1 MRAWAEVSL
10 ANIKENCELIRSNV
24 DGAMIC
30 AVVKADA
37 YGHGATAVAKALE
50 PMVDYFAVAT
60 VDECA
65 ALRSSG
71 ITKPMLTLGISESD
85 RAVEIADL
93 SLDQTVG
100 SLEYARELSAALA
113 GSGRK
118 IAVHFAVDTGMSR
131 LGFETDADMLEC
143 SAEAI
148 CTAAA
153 LSNIEPRGIFT
164 HFATSEIP
172 GEEFQAEQLARFEK
186 LLDMLHDKGLSF
198 PIVHASNSGAILNIA
213 PARFNMVRP
222 GILLYGV
229 SPDRDVAPAAGLKPA
244 MSLKTRLVQTH
255 EYSGAMSASYG
266 RRFRSEGPIRTGTV
280 SIGYADGLH
289 RALSTKLEVLVRGKK
304 VPQIGNI
311 CMDMMIIDLTNCP
324 EAKAGDTVTVFGA
337 DGGSCI
343 AIEEVAEKAGSIPY
357 EIMCAPNARVAR
369 VYID

>member
-10 ANIKENCELIRSNV
+10 ENIKDNCKLIRSRV
-24 DGAMIC
+24 GDAMIC

-37 YGHGATAVAKALE
+37 YGHGALAVTKALE
-50 PMVDYFAVAT
+50 PSVDYFAVAT

-65 ALRSSG
+65 ALRRSG
-71 ITKPMLTLGISESD
+71 ITKPMLTLGISEAE

-100 SLEYARELSAALA
+100 SLEYAKELSDALA

-118 IAVHFAVDTGMSR
+118 IAAHFAVDTGMSR
-131 LGFETDADMLEC
+131 LGFETDADAI
-143 SAEAI
+143 SASVDAI
-148 CTAAA
+148 CEAAK
-153 LSNIEPRGIFT
+153 LPNIEPRGIFT

-186 LLDMLHDKGLSF
+186 LLDMLRDRGLEF
-198 PIVHASNSGAILNIA
+198 PIVHASNSGAILNIE

-229 SPDRDVAPAAGLKPA
+229 SPDRDVAPEAGLKPA
-244 MSLKTRLVQTH
+244 MSLKARLVQTH

-266 RRFRSEGPIRTGTV
+266 RRFKSDGPIRTGTV

-289 RALSTKLEVLVRGKK
+289 RALSTKLEVIVCGKR

-324 EAKAGDTVTVFGA
+324 EAREGDTVTIFGT
-337 DGGSCI
+337 DGGERI
-343 AIEEVAEKAGSIPY
+343 AIEEVAAKAGSIPY
-357 EIMCAPNARVAR
+357 EMMCAPNSRVTR
-369 VYID
+369 VYDR

>member
-10 ANIKENCELIRSNV
+10 ENIKDNCKLIRSRAE
-24 DGAMIC
+24 DAMIC

-37 YGHGATAVAKALE
+37 YGHGAVAVAKALE
-50 PMVDYFAVAT
+50 PSVDYFAVAT

-65 ALRSSG
+65 ALRQSG
-71 ITKPMLTLGISESD
+71 ITKPMLTLGISESE
-85 RAVEIADL
+85 RAAEIAEL

-100 SLEYARELSAALA
+100 SLEYARELNDALA
-113 GSGRK
+113 GSGKK

-131 LGFETDADMLEC
+131 LGFETDVDAIERSAD
-143 SAEAI
+143 AI
-148 CTAAA
+148 CDAAS
-153 LSNIEPRGIFT
+153 LPNIEPRGIFT

-172 GEEFQAEQLARFEK
+172 NEEFQAEQLARFEK
-186 LLDMLHDKGLSF
+186 LLDILRDKGLEF

-229 SPDRDVAPAAGLKPA
+229 SPDRDAAPVEGLKPA
-244 MSLKTRLVQTH
+244 MSLRARLVQTH
-255 EYSGAMSASYG
+255 DYSGAMSASYG
-266 RRFRSEGPIRTGTV
+266 RRFRSDGPIRTGTV

-304 VPQIGNI
+304 VKQIGNI

-324 EAKAGDTVTVFGA
+324 EAQAGDTVTIFGE
-337 DGGSCI
+337 DGGERI

-357 EIMCAPNARVAR
+357 EMMCAPNSRVTR
-369 VYID
+369 VYDR